1 MSRHFD
7 PSENL
12 GPDVGGCRE
21 ALLLTRIAYEILLP
35 PLFVIVATLSL
46 IVGAFFLIAVNPL
59 LSLLALSPLVG
70 GAYWMVRRDK
80 RIQEE
85 LEDDI
90 FGPYR

>member
-1 MSRHFD
+1 MSRRFD

-35 PLFVIVATLSL
+35 PLLVIVVTLSL
-46 IVGAFFLIAVNPL
+46 IVGAFFLISVNPL
-59 LSLLALSPLVG
+59 LSLLALSPLAG
-70 GAYWMVRRDK
+70 GTYWMIRRDQ

-85 LEDDI
+85 LEEEI